1 MVARETLKDFRSKG
15 RFDFDVKEVKLIL
28 DSDIKDGSGSDIY
41 SSQLFS
47 VEEGRALVESILL
60 TAEVVQYKRQLAE
73 GKGYSWEYFLAEM
86 SENPSLWDETLMAFR
101 DALMKLNFKPLWQSE
116 QLEQLVN
123 RQSL

>member
-1 MVARETLKDFRSKG
+1 M
-15 RFDFDVKEVKLIL
+15 
-28 DSDIKDGSGSDIY
+28 
-41 SSQLFS
+41 
-47 VEEGRALVESILL
+47 VESILL
-60 TAEVVQYKRQLAE
+60 TAEFVQYKRQLAD

-101 DALMKLNFKPLWQSE
+101 DALMKLDFKPLWQSE